1 MAGGGLFAIS
11 KSTGFN
17 YISVWLKTEKEIEK
31 LKVKRNKIIFF
42 GVKNIIPVWLF
53 LGSILVISLE

>member
-1 MAGGGLFAIS
+1 MRPSLTGRNSVRDGRGVLFAIS

-17 YISVWLKTEKEIEK
+17 YISVWLRTEKEIEK

-42 GVKNIIPVWLF
+42 GVKNIIPV
-53 LGSILVISLE
+53 